1 MGSSMSENFLQNLD
15 SIMLKT
21 RFNITDE
28 ELDIIRL
35 SGTEAKKNLDI
46 FIEDMYRW
54 MPSLREF
61 KKFFVTESMIPHV
74 KFQQKAYWAVFF
86 NGRIDQEYVKNRT
99 TIGFTHARINLPI
112 NTYCVGMNFS
122 IEWWMTRIDE
132 FLSDHSKSAL
142 FSAAF
147 RKLCSLDIA
156 LITESYSQLM
166 NDKVK
171 TLLDDTNSILD
182 KVTLVAESIAVGD
195 FSQGY
200 KSTGEQDKRLAVAI
214 NQMTDNLKEVVK
226 QTKIIAQ
233 GKYDIEFTPLS
244 DLDELGKA
252 VSEMTKALREMSY
265 ESKKSAWIKTGQAE
279 LSNMMRGDQDL
290 RELGKNVI
298 SFLSKYIG
306 ALMGTIYQVDF
317 NSDKSLEMVG
327 SYAYHRRK
335 GDRSKIQFGEGL
347 IGQCALEKE
356 IIIFSNVPD
365 DYVAINSSLGETTP
379 RNIIVAPLLIEKELI
394 GVIELASHDNFD
406 TVKMELLRQV
416 SENIAIA
423 LKSCQSSEKMKF
435 LLDDS
440 KRQSDELQAQQ
451 EELRCTNEELQSQQ
465 EMLRKSNE
473 ELERQ
478 TAVLKKSEEEI
489 KNKNE
494 ELNIKT
500 NYLET
505 QSNEI
510 KIKSSQI
517 EKAKGELE
525 QRAKELETA
534 SKYKSEFLAN
544 MSHELRTPLNSLLI
558 LSKSLAENEDG
569 NLTKEQIESASVI
582 HRGGQDL
589 LTLINDILDLSKVE
603 AGKLQIQI
611 DDVKFQ
617 SMIENLKRS
626 FGPVANERGLQFIQ
640 EVYNL
645 SITTLKTDG
654 HRAEQILKNF
664 LSNAF
669 KFTQRGSVTFK
680 IHPPALHTQFR
691 SSHLNQHN
699 CIGFSV
705 IDTGIGISRDKQ
717 DIIFQAFQQGDGS
730 TSRKYGGT
738 GLGLSISRELAR
750 ILNGEIHIES
760 ELGKGSTFT
769 LYLPHEHKE
778 ALAEKKKEWA
788 SLN

>member
-1 MGSSMSENFLQNLD
+1 MSENFLQNLD
-15 SIMLKT
+15 PIMLKT
-21 RFNITDE
+21 RFNIQEE
-28 ELDIIRL
+28 ELEIIRQ
-35 SGTEAKKNLDI
+35 SGVEAKKYLDV
-46 FIEDMYRW
+46 FIEDMYKW

-61 KKFFVTESMIPHV
+61 KTFFINESMIPHV

-86 NGRIDQEYVKNRT
+86 NGRIDQDYVKNRT

-122 IEWWMTRIDE
+122 IEWWMSRTDE
-132 FLSDHSKSAL
+132 FISDHAKSAL
-142 FSAAF
+142 FSSAF

-171 TLLDDTNSILD
+171 ALLDDTNSILD
-182 KVTLVAESIAVGD
+182 KVTMVAESIAIGD

-200 KSTGEQDKRLAVAI
+200 KSTGEQDKRLSAAI
-214 NQMTDNLKEVVK
+214 NQMMDNLKEVVK

-233 GKYDIEFTPLS
+233 GRYDIEFTPLS

-252 VSEMTKALREMSY
+252 VSEMTRALREMSY

-279 LSNMMRGDQDL
+279 LSNIMRGDQDL
-290 RELGKNVI
+290 RELGKNII
-298 SFLSKYIG
+298 SFLSKYAG
-306 ALMGTIYQVDF
+306 ALMGTIYQVDYTME
-317 NSDKSLEMVG
+317 KTLELVG
-327 SYAYHRRK
+327 SYAFHRRK

-347 IGQCALEKE
+347 VGQCALEKE
-356 IIIFSNVPD
+356 IIVFSNVPD
-365 DYVAINSSLGETTP
+365 DYTTISSSLGEAIP
-379 RNIIVAPLLIEKELI
+379 KNILVSPLLIEKELI
-394 GVIELASHDNFD
+394 GVMELASHDVFD
-406 TVKMELLRQV
+406 STKMELLRQV
-416 SENIAIA
+416 SENVAIA
-423 LKSCQSSEKMKF
+423 LKSCQNSEKMKF

-478 TAVLKKSEEEI
+478 TSVLKKSEEEI

-494 ELNIKT
+494 ELNLKT
-500 NYLET
+500 TYLET
-505 QSNEI
+505 QSSEI
-510 KIKSSQI
+510 KVKSTQI

-525 QRAKELETA
+525 HRAKELELA

-611 DDVKFQ
+611 DEVKFQ
-617 SMIENLKRS
+617 SIIENLKRS
-626 FGPVANERGLQFIQ
+626 FGPIANERGLQFVQ
-640 EVYNL
+640 EIYNL
-645 SITTLKTDG
+645 SNTTLKTDG

-669 KFTQRGSVTFK
+669 KFTQKGSVTFK
-680 IHPPALHTQFR
+680 IHPPAPQTQFR
-691 SSHLNQHN
+691 SPLLSPYN

-705 IDTGIGISRDKQ
+705 IDTGIGISKDKQ

-738 GLGLSISRELAR
+738 GLGLSISRELSR

-760 ELGKGSTFT
+760 EIGKGSTFT
-769 LYLPHEHKE
+769 LYLPLEHKE
-778 ALAEKKKEWA
+778 AVTEKKKEWA
-788 SLN
+788 SLM